1 MLKTFFKSRKKVLL
15 IGGLLVVIG
24 LSAVCVSLKEGIK
37 TKEDV
42 LLKIMSEKIDLQ
54 VKDVHYTEVGDPDS
68 IWEINADTARYAKK
82 ERLVFFDN
90 IRVKLFMSD
99 GRTFVMTGKTGRLH
113 TDTNDMEVSGNVE
126 VTSAKGDRFTTDHLN
141 YSSSDKRVY
150 TDKRVTMKNP
160 QIEIRGIGMTLSME
174 NEKVTLLSRVNAV
187 IK

>member
-1 MLKTFFKSRKKVLL
+1 MLKTFFKSRKKLLL
-15 IGGLLVVIG
+15 IGGLLVLTG
-24 LSAVCVSLKEGIK
+24 LSVVCVWLKEGIK

-82 ERLVFFDN
+82 EDLVFFDN
-90 IRVKLFMSD
+90 IRVKLIMSD

-113 TDTNDMEVSGNVE
+113 TDTKDIEVFGNVE
-126 VTSAKGDRFTTDHLN
+126 VTSDKGDRFTTDHLN
-141 YSSSDKRVY
+141 YSSSDKEVY

-160 QIEIRGIGMTLSME
+160 QIEISGIGMTLSMK

>member
-15 IGGLLVVIG
+15 IGGLLVMIC
-24 LSAVCVSLKEGIK
+24 LSAVFVWLKEGIK

-82 ERLVFFDN
+82 EGLVFFDN
-90 IRVKLFMSD
+90 IRVKLLMSD
-99 GRTFVMTGKTGRLH
+99 GRTFVLTGKTGRLH
-113 TDTNDMEVSGNVE
+113 TDTKDIEVFGNVE
-126 VTSAKGDRFTTDHLN
+126 VTSDKGDRFTTDHLN
-141 YSSSDKRVY
+141 YSSSDKTVY

-160 QIEIRGIGMTLSME
+160 QIEISGIGMTLSMK